1 MRHARRGRKLGR
13 EAQHRKAMLGTMAGQ
28 VITHGRIKTTTP
40 KAKELRGVVDKLINT
55 AKKDDLAS
63 RRQAVKVLKD
73 KTVVRRLFEDVAPE
87 LDDRNSGYTRIL
99 KLGPRLGDGA
109 ETVYLERV
117 NSSAEESPNM
127 QNPGTGTRPGGSLA
141 VSCEELTFSYPGS
154 EVPALSEIS
163 FELRPGEYV
172 GVVGPNGGGKSTLV
186 RLLNGL
192 LRPDAGQIRVSGHDP
207 ASEPFEVR
215 KHLGVLFQN
224 PENGL
229 VAPFVED
236 DIAFGLENLG
246 VPREEMRERVTRAI
260 RAVGLGGY
268 ERREPHTLS
277 GGEKQRV
284 ALAGL
289 LAVEPEILVLD
300 EPTSMLDAAGRG
312 EVLERLE
319 ALRSKKTVLHVT
331 HHLEELQNA
340 DRILVLNGGELVA
353 DEIPARLFADPDLL
367 RENRL
372 ILPVVSRLA
381 LALGLPAN
389 LRTPEELAGAIST
402 GNPARTR

>member
-1 MRHARRGRKLGR
+1 
-13 EAQHRKAMLGTMAGQ
+13 
-28 VITHGRIKTTTP
+28 
-40 KAKELRGVVDKLINT
+40 
-55 AKKDDLAS
+55 
-63 RRQAVKVLKD
+63 
-73 KTVVRRLFEDVAPE
+73 
-87 LDDRNSGYTRIL
+87 
-99 KLGPRLGDGA
+99 
-109 ETVYLERV
+109 
-117 NSSAEESPNM
+117 M
-127 QNPGTGTRPGGSLA
+127 QNPGTGTRPDGSLA
-141 VSCEELTFSYPGS
+141 VSCEALTFSYPGS
-154 EVPALSEIS
+154 EGPALSEIS
-163 FELRPGEYV
+163 FGLRPGEYV

-192 LRPDAGQIRVSGHDP
+192 LRPDSGDVRVAGHDP
-207 ASEPFEVR
+207 ATEPFEVR

-236 DIAFGLENLG
+236 DVAFGLENLG

-260 RAVGLGGY
+260 GAVGLGGY

-300 EPTSMLDAAGRG
+300 EPTSMLDAAGRR

-319 ALRSKKTVLHVT
+319 ALRSEKTILHVT
-331 HHLEELQNA
+331 HHLEELLNA

-353 DEIPARLFADPDLL
+353 DGIPARLLADPDLL

-372 ILPVVSRLA
+372 ILPVVPRLA

-389 LRTPEELAGAIST
+389 LRTPEELAEDLLTRAESGTRST
-402 GNPARTR
+402 

>member
-1 MRHARRGRKLGR
+1 
-13 EAQHRKAMLGTMAGQ
+13 
-28 VITHGRIKTTTP
+28 
-40 KAKELRGVVDKLINT
+40 
-55 AKKDDLAS
+55 
-63 RRQAVKVLKD
+63 VK
-73 KTVVRRLFEDVAPE
+73 
-87 LDDRNSGYTRIL
+87 
-99 KLGPRLGDGA
+99 
-109 ETVYLERV
+109 
-117 NSSAEESPNM
+117 
-127 QNPGTGTRPGGSLA
+127 NPGTGTRPDGSLA
-141 VSCEELTFSYPGS
+141 VSCEGLTFSYPGS
-154 EVPALSEIS
+154 EEPALSEVS
-163 FELRPGEYV
+163 FELRKGDYV

-192 LRPDAGQIRVSGHDP
+192 LRPDEGRIRISGHDP
-207 ASEPFEVR
+207 ATEPFEVR
-215 KHLGVLFQN
+215 KCLGVLFQN

-236 DIAFGLENLG
+236 DVAFGLENLG
-246 VPREEMRERVTRAI
+246 VPRGEMRERVSLAI
-260 RAVGLGGY
+260 RAVGLTGY

-300 EPTSMLDAAGRG
+300 EPTSMLDAAGRR

-319 ALRSKKTVLHVT
+319 ALRAEKTILHVT
-331 HHLEELQNA
+331 HHLEELLDA

-353 DEIPARLFADPDLL
+353 DATPGWLLSDADLL

-372 ILPVVSRLA
+372 VLPVVLRLA

-389 LRTPEELAGAIST
+389 LETPEQLAEAILT
-402 GNPARTR
+402 RTESGTRSR

>member
-1 MRHARRGRKLGR
+1 
-13 EAQHRKAMLGTMAGQ
+13 
-28 VITHGRIKTTTP
+28 
-40 KAKELRGVVDKLINT
+40 
-55 AKKDDLAS
+55 
-63 RRQAVKVLKD
+63 VK
-73 KTVVRRLFEDVAPE
+73 
-87 LDDRNSGYTRIL
+87 
-99 KLGPRLGDGA
+99 
-109 ETVYLERV
+109 
-117 NSSAEESPNM
+117 
-127 QNPGTGTRPGGSLA
+127 NPGTGTRPDGSLA
-141 VSCEELTFSYPGS
+141 VSCEGLTFSYPGS
-154 EVPALSEIS
+154 EEPALSEVS
-163 FELRPGEYV
+163 FELRKGDYV

-192 LRPDAGQIRVSGHDP
+192 LRPDEGRIRISGHDP
-207 ASEPFEVR
+207 ATEPFEVR
-215 KHLGVLFQN
+215 KCLGVLFQN

-236 DIAFGLENLG
+236 DVAFGLENLG
-246 VPREEMRERVTRAI
+246 VPRGEMRERVSLAI
-260 RAVGLGGY
+260 RAVGLTGY

-300 EPTSMLDAAGRG
+300 EPTSMLDAAGRR

-319 ALRSKKTVLHVT
+319 ALRAEKTILHVT
-331 HHLEELQNA
+331 HHLEELLDA

-353 DEIPARLFADPDLL
+353 DATPGWLLSDADLL

-372 ILPVVSRLA
+372 VLPVVPRLA

-389 LRTPEELAGAIST
+389 LETPEQLAEAILTRTESGT
-402 GNPARTR
+402 RTR